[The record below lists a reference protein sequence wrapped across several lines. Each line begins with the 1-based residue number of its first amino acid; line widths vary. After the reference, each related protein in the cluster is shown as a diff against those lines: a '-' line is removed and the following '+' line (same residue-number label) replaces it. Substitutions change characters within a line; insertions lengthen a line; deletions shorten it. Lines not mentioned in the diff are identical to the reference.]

1 MHFRLENAPG
11 APLAFRFTADERLL
25 LGGLLLPGE
34 RPLALMRG
42 GGARLARTWVATS
55 RRIVFLERSDR
66 VYRVDDLPYARLD
79 TLRAFHEPQ
88 GSRIRLL
95 AGRIIHGLDGLP
107 GQVVRRF
114 EAAVRGR
121 LAERRLRFA

>member
-1 MHFRLENAPG
+1 MHFRLEDAPR
-11 APLAFRFTADERLL
+11 ATLAFRFTADERLM

-34 RPLALMRG
+34 RPLAVLRWG
-42 GGARLARTWVATS
+42 VARLARTWVATS
-55 RRIVFLERSDR
+55 RRIIFLERSDR
-66 VYRVDDLPYARLD
+66 VYRVDDLLYARLD

-95 AGRIIHGLDGLP
+95 AGRITHGLDGLP
-107 GQVVRRF
+107 GEAVRRF

-121 LAERRLRFA
+121 VAERGLRFA

>member
-1 MHFRLENAPG
+1 MHFRLEHTPR
-11 APLAFRFTADERLL
+11 APLAFRFTDDERLL

-34 RPLALMRG
+34 RPLALLRW
-42 GGARLARTWVATS
+42 GGARLTRTWVATS

-107 GQVVRRF
+107 GQAVRRF

-121 LAERRLRFA
+121 VAERGLRIA

>member
-1 MHFRLENAPG
+1 MHFRLEHAPG
-11 APLAFRFTADERLL
+11 APLAFRLTADERLL

-66 VYRVDDLPYARLD
+66 VYRVDDLPYAQLD